1 MAPRNVHTLGSG
13 SSRGPSGGSSSAS
26 NPGLK
31 KVWDSIPP
39 VTRAITI
46 ILCLNTSVCLLHL
59 VSYSY
64 IMFQWKKTFLYLQLW
79 RLATSSMILP
89 PKAMEALLE
98 LYNLFTRSAQLE
110 REHFFITSK
119 ANPSIDY
126 AFYLFFCLVT
136 LGNVVALTAGPTAY
150 TTMTGGFTSC
160 LVFTWAVDNANTQV
174 LFYGIIPVY
183 GKYYPIISLLMAF
196 VFGGFYVSLI
206 GMGVA
211 YLFLC
216 LDTRSFGPIYGF
228 IKGNAPSYGRAPG
241 GKFCAPHWFI
251 YLYETIFRVDQRSRF
266 AKTIIEKPPVSSGN
280 MLSGFKGTGS
290 KLGGDSA
297 SNNRMAGQRVTN
309 RERAKREK
317 ESSSVSTESET
328 STATGNFRGS
338 GQRLG
343 GKEE

>member
-13 SSRGPSGGSSSAS
+13 SSRGPSSGVSNAS
-26 NPGLK
+26 NPGFRTL
-31 KVWDSIPP
+31 WDSIPP
-39 VTRAITI
+39 ITRAITI
-46 ILCLNTSVCLLHL
+46 ILCLNTSAYLLQF
-59 VSYSY
+59 VSSLD

-79 RLATSSMILP
+79 RLFTASMILP

-98 LYNLFTRSAQLE
+98 LYNIFTRSSQLE

-126 AFYLFFCLVT
+126 AFYLCFCLVT
-136 LGNVVALTAGPTAY
+136 LGNIVALMVGLDGYAS
-150 TTMTGGFTSC
+150 MTGGFTSC

-174 LFYGIIPVY
+174 LFYGIIPVL
-183 GKYYPIISLLMAF
+183 GKYYPIISLLMSL

-228 IKGNAPSYGRAPG
+228 IRSKEPSYGRAPG
-241 GKFCAPHWFI
+241 GKFCAPRWFI

-266 AKTIIEKPPVSSGN
+266 AKTFTPEPTTSSGSR
-280 MLSGFKGTGS
+280 LSGFKGSGS
-290 KLGGDSA
+290 KLGGDSI
-297 SNNRMAGQRVTN
+297 SSNRMAGQRVNN
-309 RERAKREK
+309 RERVNQQEK
-317 ESSSVSTESET
+317 SDATTTASET
-328 STATGNFRGS
+328 NTGTGNFRGS

-343 GKEE
+343 EKEK